1 MAWRLPFFGRKSAP
15 AKVRSF
21 EETIARLDGG
31 FGDVLSSLYV
41 SPETALQ
48 VTSVLACVKVIADG
62 CATPALNLYR
72 ATDGAKGR
80 QLATNIP
87 EFRLLSRRPNEF
99 QTSFEFRRQMTL
111 HAALTGNALAIK
123 VKTGNRVRELLP
135 VAPGRWSVERTARY
149 EIEYRVHD
157 EFGPIG
163 VFGPEDVFHLP
174 NLHWDMVKG
183 MPSLRLARVAI
194 GLAAAAEESQVSLH
208 VNGGR
213 ASGILTTK
221 NHVTPETVERLKE
234 QWSQFTKRNRNGT
247 AVLDSGFEWQSVAVS
262 GVDSQHVETRKLQIE
277 EICRAFGVFPMMIG
291 HTDKTAT
298 FASSESFFGAHR
310 VHTLAP
316 WHQMWIQRIDETVLD
331 GGGPLFVEF
340 DTRYMMQGAMKDAA
354 VWARTMAEMGIYTRN
369 EIRDFYGLD
378 PLPGLDAPLTPKN
391 MGDGK
396 ADAAAPAADSEEP
409 DDETDA

>member
-15 AKVRSF
+15 VPRSF

-31 FGDVLSSLYV
+31 FGDALSALHV

-48 VTSVLACVKVIADG
+48 VSSVLACVKVIADG
-62 CATPALNLYR
+62 CATPPLNLYR

-111 HAALTGNALAIK
+111 HAALTGNALALK
-123 VKTGNRVRELLP
+123 VKSANRVRELLP
-135 VAPGRWSVERTARY
+135 IPPGRWSVQRVGRY

-157 EFGPIG
+157 EFGVVGI
-163 VFGPEDVFHLP
+163 FGPEDVFHLS
-174 NLHWDMVKG
+174 NLHWDFVKG
-183 MPSLRLARVAI
+183 LPALRLARVAI

-213 ASGILTTK
+213 ASGVLSTTST
-221 NHVTPETVERLKE
+221 VTPEIIERLKQ
-234 QWSQFTKRNRNGT
+234 QWAQFSRQNRNGT
-247 AVLDSGFEWQSVAVS
+247 AVLDNGFTWSPIVFN
-262 GVDSQHVETRKLQIE
+262 GVDSQHLETRKMQVE
-277 EICRAFGVFPMMIG
+277 EICRAFGVFPIMIG
-291 HTDKTAT
+291 HSDKTAT
-298 FASSESFFGAHR
+298 FASSEAFFAAHLR
-310 VHTLAP
+310 HTLAP
-316 WHQMWIQRIDETVLD
+316 WHQLWIQRIDETVLD
-331 GGGPLFVEF
+331 GSGPLFVEF
-340 DTRYMMQGAMKDAA
+340 DTRYLMQGAMKDAA

-378 PLPGLDAPLTPKN
+378 PLPGLDQPLTPKN
-391 MGDGK
+391 MQDGK
-396 ADAAAPAADSEEP
+396 PDPAEPGDPEES

>member
-1 MAWRLPFFGRKSAP
+1 MRWRFPFFGRKSAP
-15 AKVRSF
+15 APVRSF
-21 EETIARLDGG
+21 DEVMSRLDGG
-31 FGDVLSSLYV
+31 FGDVLSGLYV
-41 SPETALQ
+41 SPDTALQ
-48 VTSVLACVKVIADG
+48 VSSVLACVKVIADG

-72 ATDGAKGR
+72 ATDGQQGR

-87 EFRLLSRRPNEF
+87 EFRLLARRPNEF

-123 VKTGNRVRELLP
+123 TKAGNRVRELLP
-135 VAPGRWSVERTARY
+135 VPPGRWTVERTARY
-149 EIEYRVHD
+149 DVEYRVTD

-163 VFGPEDVFHLP
+163 VFGPDDVFHLP
-174 NLHWDMVKG
+174 NLHWDWIKG
-183 MPSLRLARVAI
+183 LPALKLARVAI
-194 GLAAAAEESQVSLH
+194 GLAAAAEESQVALH

-221 NHVTPETVERLKE
+221 EPVSPEALDRLKA
-234 QWSQFTKRNRNGT
+234 QWRQFTEKNRNGT
-247 AVLDSGFEWQSVAVS
+247 AVLDSGFEWKPVAVS
-262 GVDSQHVETRKLQIE
+262 GVDAQHVETRRLQVE

-316 WHQMWIQRIDETVLD
+316 WHQLWIQRLDETVLD
-331 GGGPLFVEF
+331 GAGPLFVEF
-340 DTRYMMQGAMKDAA
+340 DTRYMMQGAMRDAA
-354 VWARTMAEMGIYTRN
+354 VWARTMAELGIYTRN

-378 PLPGLDAPLTPKN
+378 PLPGLDTPLTPKN
-391 MGDGK
+391 MDGGTNGQQENP
-396 ADAAAPAADSEEP
+396 DATAA
-409 DDETDA
+409 